1 MLRARRHR
9 PRARDRP
16 RVRARDRS
24 IRRGFVPR
32 IRIRTPDARANA
44 KSTRATRAR
53 IPHTHTH
60 HRRATS
66 RSRPN
71 DSRLATRAST
81 SPVPIA
87 RVHHVGTRLVSPHH
101 THRSRV
107 DFSTTT
113 TLVHHRSITH
123 TTHTRPASAC
133 THEDTSTD
141 HDSSSV
147 IHTSTRT
154 RSPPWKIQKSIR
166 GRAVDP
172 PRRARARSSSTASS
186 SRVVRARGW
195 VKKRKRDAR
204 KCMNRMNAN
213 ARTRDGT
220 RARQ

>member
-1 MLRARRHR
+1 MIFLPRLTLACAPVAHR
-9 PRARDRP
+9 CCARDAIDP
-16 RVRARDRS
+16 
-24 IRRGFVPR
+24 
-32 IRIRTPDARANA
+32 ARAIA
-44 KSTRATRAR
+44 PAFAPAIDRYDADSFLESESEPPTRAR
-53 IPHTHTH
+53 TRNPLARRARESHTHTH

-123 TTHTRPASAC
+123 TTHTRPASAR

-195 VKKRKRDAR
+195 VKKRKRDA
-204 KCMNRMNAN
+204 
-213 ARTRDGT
+213 
-220 RARQ
+220 